1 MPPLPTRITA
11 VNGPWP
17 LHDAAASRSAE
28 QTALTTLAALSALTA
43 AAPPALMETAGLAL
57 ARLALALAP
66 HARQVCVW
74 AGPGNNGGDG
84 LVAAR
89 HLMASG
95 RTVQVVQMADD
106 ARRPANALAAQA
118 WAQAAGVPMAPWCA
132 AGPAAT
138 AELHID
144 ALLGLGAS
152 RAPQGAM
159 AAAIRMLNIR
169 AAAGATKTL
178 VLAVD
183 LPSGLH
189 PDTGTLLGAEA
200 VRADATLALLT
211 LKPGCHTGWGRD
223 HAGDLWLETL
233 GVQAGPPTAWLTG
246 PATDVDR
253 PHNSHKGNHGNVVVV
268 GGAPGLVGAAWLAA
282 RAALVAGAGRV
293 YCSPLDGQASLLD
306 PQQPALMGRS
316 TWWTSAPEVLADA
329 TVVCGCGGGAEVVNT
344 LPALLLHVRRLV
356 LDADALNAIAADA
369 SLQTG
374 LQQRAPRGLATLL
387 TPHPLEAARLLQTTV
402 SAVQRDRVAA
412 AQALAHRYQAAVA
425 LKGSGTVIAAPGTLP
440 CINASG
446 NAALATAGTGDV
458 LAGWA
463 AGLWAQAPQA
473 TAAEVAGRAVWQHGR
488 AADTDVAAARGAPL
502 TASALIA
509 ALSQRRFR

>member
-1 MPPLPTRITA
+1 MAL
-11 VNGPWP
+11 
-17 LHDAAASRSAE
+17 
-28 QTALTTLAALSALTA
+28 TALTELTAPMPLTALTA
-43 AAPPALMETAGLAL
+43 AAPSAMMEAAGLAL

-89 HLMASG
+89 HLTASG
-95 RTVQVVQMADD
+95 RTVQVMLVTDG
-106 ARRPANALAAQA
+106 ARRPTDALAAQA
-118 WAQAAGVPMAPWCA
+118 AAEAVGVPIASWPNASSA
-132 AGPAAT
+132 AA

-159 AAAIRMLNIR
+159 AAAIRMLNTL
-169 AAAGATKTL
+169 AVAGATNTP

-189 PDTGTLLGAEA
+189 PDTGALLGADA
-200 VRADATLALLT
+200 VQADVTLALLT
-211 LKPGCHTGWGRD
+211 LKPGCHTAWGRD
-223 HAGDLWLETL
+223 HAGDLWLATL
-233 GVQAGPPTAWLTG
+233 GAQAGPPTAWLSG
-246 PATDVDR
+246 PATDADR
-253 PHNSHKGNHGNVVVV
+253 LHSTHKGSYGDVVVV
-268 GGAPGLVGAAWLAA
+268 GGAPGLVGAVWLAA
-282 RAALVAGAGRV
+282 RAALAAGAGRV
-293 YCSPLDGQASLLD
+293 YCSPLDAQASLLD

-316 TWWTSAPEVLADA
+316 TWWTSAPEVLAGA
-329 TVVCGCGGGAEVVNT
+329 TVVCGCGGGDEVADT
-344 LPALLLHVRRLV
+344 LPALLSHVRRLV

-369 SLQTG
+369 SLQAS
-374 LQQRAPRGLATLL
+374 LQQRAARGLATLL
-387 TPHPLEAARLLQTTV
+387 TPHPLEAARLLQTTAA
-402 SAVQRDRVAA
+402 AVQFDRVAA

-425 LKGSGTVIAAPGTLP
+425 LKGSGTVIAAPGALP

-473 TAAEVAGRAVWQHGR
+473 MAAEIAGRAVWQHGR
-488 AADTDVAAARGAPL
+488 AADTDAAAARGAPL
-502 TASALIA
+502 TASALIE
-509 ALSQRRFR
+509 ALSQRRFG